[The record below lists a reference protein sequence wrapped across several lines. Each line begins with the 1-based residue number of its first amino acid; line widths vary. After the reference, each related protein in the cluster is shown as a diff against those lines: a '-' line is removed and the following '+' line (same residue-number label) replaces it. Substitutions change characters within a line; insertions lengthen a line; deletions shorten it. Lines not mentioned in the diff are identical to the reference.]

1 MVNKRVIEIVKD
13 EKEPVKAT
21 PSKKEVNEARKAL
34 LMAYRDQ
41 NPLKFNSKGLNEEL
55 TNLG

>member
-1 MVNKRVIEIVKD
+1 MSKRVIEIVKD
-13 EKEPVKAT
+13 EKASVEVET
-21 PSKKEVNEARKAL
+21 PKKKDEARKAI

-41 NPLKFNSKGLNEEL
+41 NPHKFLAKGLNEEL